1 MLCRGTAVIT
11 TSKHNVETVLSNLVA
26 GAYFGEI
33 SLVKKIP
40 RTANVKTLT
49 TCLMLRLAEEAF
61 TRYVSSSP
69 EMKETL
75 LDLVKVRAAAC

>member
-1 MLCRGTAVIT
+1 M
-11 TSKHNVETVLSNLVA
+11 KNNVEVVLSNLVA

-49 TCLMLRLAEEAF
+49 TCIMMRLAEEDF
-61 TRYVSSSP
+61 TKFVASSP
-69 EMKETL
+69 ETKENL
-75 LDLVKVRAAAC
+75 LDLVKVRAV